1 MQRFS
6 PITLIIAPIIA
17 LVLALSACVGGLI
30 AFNEAN
36 AETVMPIFAQ
46 DIFLLAEQKGPLT
59 DDDYLEALETSKRI
73 ASTGIDR
80 AMDEHDLDAL
90 IAPSNGPAWL
100 TDHVN
105 GDSFHV
111 GSSSYAAISGYPNI
125 TVPAGFVSGLR
136 VGLSFIGRAYSE
148 KRLIEIAYAFEQ
160 ATSIRRAP
168 NL

>member
-1 MQRFS
+1 M
-6 PITLIIAPIIA
+6 
-17 LVLALSACVGGLI
+17 G
-30 AFNEAN
+30 
-36 AETVMPIFAQ
+36 
-46 DIFLLAEQKGPLT
+46 
-59 DDDYLEALETSKRI
+59 
-73 ASTGIDR
+73 
-80 AMDEHDLDAL
+80 EHDLDAL

-125 TVPAGFVSGLR
+125 TVPAGFVSGLP
-136 VGLSFIGRAYSE
+136 VGLSFIGREYSE